1 MLDELEQVK
10 RYMFDLRE
18 AYETDKNEWIG
29 AREDY
34 QTQLDLKDRLLENCE
49 DRLKQV
55 LDEVNFKKIFK
66 NFKFF

>member
-18 AYETDKNEWIG
+18 AYETDKNEWLC

-49 DRLKQV
+49 ERLKQV
-55 LDEVNFKKIFK
+55 LDEVYK
-66 NFKFF
+66 NKHFKFF